1 MARRT
6 AQELI
11 AQFQT
16 FSPDVST
23 AEYVQMLEDITDSV
37 GDVDMTQWVGKAE
50 YDSVAAE
57 RDRYRNEAQ
66 DYRDRYINR
75 FYNDY
80 DAPNNKGYIAGEAS
94 QEQIER
100 DEKEISYDDLFE

>member
-11 AQFQT
+11 SQFQG
-16 FSPDVST
+16 FNPDVST

-37 GDVDMTQWVGKAE
+37 GDVDMTQWVGRSE
-50 YDSVAAE
+50 YDTAVAE
-57 RDRYRNEAQ
+57 RDRYRTEAQ

-75 FYNDY
+75 FYNNY
-80 DAPNNKGYIAGEAS
+80 DASNNRGYIAGEAS
-94 QEQIER
+94 QQQIER
-100 DEKEISYDDLFE
+100 DEKEIGYEDLFE